1 MAGKAS
7 RLKYKQEKIGK
18 AEKKLKDSWNEQLKI
33 NTREIN
39 ELKTK
44 VDILKKVNEQL
55 DEVRS
60 FLFDADANPPPPK
73 ASYFIAK
80 VTALK
85 HKRNEDKD
93 DTKLQ
98 EEAI

>member
-7 RLKYKQEKIGK
+7 RLKYKQEKIEK
-18 AEKKLKDSWNEQLKI
+18 AEKKLKDSRNEQLKI
-33 NTREIN
+33 NTRETN

-44 VDILKKVNEQL
+44 VDSFKEVNEQL

-60 FLFDADANPPPPK
+60 FLFDADANPPK

-80 VTALK
+80 ATALK
-85 HKRNEDKD
+85 HKRNENKD
-93 DTKLQ
+93 EKKLQ

>member
-7 RLKYKQEKIGK
+7 QLKYKQEKIGK

-60 FLFDADANPPPPK
+60 FLFDADANPPK

-80 VTALK
+80 ATALK

>member
-1 MAGKAS
+1 M
-7 RLKYKQEKIGK
+7 KYKQEKIEK
-18 AEKKLKDSWNEQLKI
+18 AEKKLKDSRNEQLKI
-33 NTREIN
+33 NTRETN

-44 VDILKKVNEQL
+44 VDSLKKVIEQL

-60 FLFDADANPPPPK
+60 FLFDADANPPK

-80 VTALK
+80 ATALK
-85 HKRNEDKD
+85 HKRNENKD
-93 DTKLQ
+93 EKKLQ